1 MTKLSRSIFFV
12 SFREKIKSGY
22 DVEIVI
28 SNFFTALY
36 FDTGPSPHSVQIII
50 HLRFYLS
57 TNNRLP
63 FQKPPCTFSSYNA
76 TIRASE
82 KYPILSSGNSFFN
95 RRAIRIPSSSSST
108 TLSRSGNPFM
118 NSFQYCSISGTLDDM
133 KFKLG
138 KARYKD
144 AVTPAEVH
152 KVDSAIVHMGQQIAE
167 DFKKIMKR

>member
-82 KYPILSSGNSFFN
+82 KYPILSSGNSFLIDEQYGFLP
-95 RRAIRIPSSSSST
+95 RPVRPLYPDRESLYELLPILLQPHIDPFRKIRTYADFIVLQVTSIGRIPNA
-108 TLSRSGNPFM
+108 RSIEV
-118 NSFQYCSISGTLDDM
+118 SIH
-133 KFKLG
+133 
-138 KARYKD
+138 R
-144 AVTPAEVH
+144 
-152 KVDSAIVHMGQQIAE
+152 
-167 DFKKIMKR
+167 

>member
-36 FDTGPSPHSVQIII
+36 LDTGPFTS
-50 HLRFYLS
+50 LRTDYHPPSLLPFDQQS
-57 TNNRLP
+57 LP

-82 KYPILSSGNSFFN
+82 KYPILSSGNSFFKT
-95 RRAIRIPSSSSST
+95 AT
-108 TLSRSGNPFM
+108 K
-118 NSFQYCSISGTLDDM
+118 SIAS
-133 KFKLG
+133 
-138 KARYKD
+138 
-144 AVTPAEVH
+144 
-152 KVDSAIVHMGQQIAE
+152 
-167 DFKKIMKR
+167 

>member
-118 NSFQYCSISGTLDDM
+118 NSFQYCSSPHIDPFRKIRTYADFIVLQVTSIGRIPN
-133 KFKLG
+133 
-138 KARYKD
+138 ARSI
-144 AVTPAEVH
+144 EVSIH
-152 KVDSAIVHMGQQIAE
+152 
-167 DFKKIMKR
+167 R

>member
-57 TNNRLP
+57 TNNRYHFKNLHVLSHHTMQPFGHRRNIRFYLQEILFLIDEQYGFLP
-63 FQKPPCTFSSYNA
+63 RPVRPL
-76 TIRASE
+76 
-82 KYPILSSGNSFFN
+82 YPDRG
-95 RRAIRIPSSSSST
+95 IP
-108 TLSRSGNPFM
+108 L
-118 NSFQYCSISGTLDDM
+118 
-133 KFKLG
+133 
-138 KARYKD
+138 
-144 AVTPAEVH
+144 
-152 KVDSAIVHMGQQIAE
+152 
-167 DFKKIMKR
+167 

>member
-36 FDTGPSPHSVQIII
+36 FDTDSFTSLRTDYHPPSLLPFDQQS
-50 HLRFYLS
+50 
-57 TNNRLP
+57 LP
-63 FQKPPCTFSSYNA
+63 FQKPPYTFSSYNA

-118 NSFQYCSISGTLDDM
+118 NSFQYCSSHTSIRFERSGLIPTSSCS
-133 KFKLG
+133 K
-138 KARYKD
+138 
-144 AVTPAEVH
+144 
-152 KVDSAIVHMGQQIAE
+152 
-167 DFKKIMKR
+167 

>member
-63 FQKPPCTFSSYNA
+63 FQKTAMYFPFYNQPFGH
-76 TIRASE
+76 RR
-82 KYPILSSGNSFFN
+82 KYPILSSGNSFF
-95 RRAIRIPSSSSST
+95 
-108 TLSRSGNPFM
+108 
-118 NSFQYCSISGTLDDM
+118 
-133 KFKLG
+133 
-138 KARYKD
+138 
-144 AVTPAEVH
+144 
-152 KVDSAIVHMGQQIAE
+152 
-167 DFKKIMKR
+167 

>member
-82 KYPILSSGNSFFN
+82 KYPILSSGNSFLIDEQYGFLP
-95 RRAIRIPSSSSST
+95 RPVRPLYPDRES
-108 TLSRSGNPFM
+108 FM
-118 NSFQYCSISGTLDDM
+118 NSFQYCSSHTSIRFERSGLMPTSSCS
-133 KFKLG
+133 K
-138 KARYKD
+138 
-144 AVTPAEVH
+144 
-152 KVDSAIVHMGQQIAE
+152 
-167 DFKKIMKR
+167 

>member
-12 SFREKIKSGY
+12 SFREKIESGY

-118 NSFQYCSISGTLDDM
+118 NSFQYCSSHTSIRFERSGLMPTSSCS
-133 KFKLG
+133 K
-138 KARYKD
+138 
-144 AVTPAEVH
+144 
-152 KVDSAIVHMGQQIAE
+152 
-167 DFKKIMKR
+167 

>member
-108 TLSRSGNPFM
+108 TLLTIGIHFSYQKLLFDNNNFSDFLIWPD
-118 NSFQYCSISGTLDDM
+118 NSSYHHHFLFDNSM
-133 KFKLG
+133 KPVLFPQLG
-138 KARYKD
+138 SYFSN
-144 AVTPAEVH
+144 H
-152 KVDSAIVHMGQQIAE
+152 YL
-167 DFKKIMKR
+167 

>member
-28 SNFFTALY
+28 SNFFKALY

-57 TNNRLP
+57 TNNRYHFKNRHVLSHHTMQP
-63 FQKPPCTFSSYNA
+63 FGHRRS
-76 TIRASE
+76 IRFYLQE
-82 KYPILSSGNSFFN
+82 ILFFN

-118 NSFQYCSISGTLDDM
+118 NSFQYCSNHTSIRFERSGLMPTSSCS
-133 KFKLG
+133 K
-138 KARYKD
+138 
-144 AVTPAEVH
+144 
-152 KVDSAIVHMGQQIAE
+152 
-167 DFKKIMKR
+167 

>member
-63 FQKPPCTFSSYNA
+63 FKTAMYFLIIQCNH
-76 TIRASE
+76 
-82 KYPILSSGNSFFN
+82 SGIGEVSDFIFRKFF
-95 RRAIRIPSSSSST
+95 
-108 TLSRSGNPFM
+108 F
-118 NSFQYCSISGTLDDM
+118 
-133 KFKLG
+133 
-138 KARYKD
+138 
-144 AVTPAEVH
+144 
-152 KVDSAIVHMGQQIAE
+152 
-167 DFKKIMKR
+167 

>member
-12 SFREKIKSGY
+12 SFRKKIKSGY

-36 FDTGPSPHSVQIII
+36 LDTGPPPHSVQIII

-57 TNNRLP
+57 TNNRYHFKNLHVLSHHTMQP
-63 FQKPPCTFSSYNA
+63 FGHRRN
-76 TIRASE
+76 IRFIFR
-82 KYPILSSGNSFFN
+82 KFFFN

-118 NSFQYCSISGTLDDM
+118 NSFQYCSSHTSIRFERSGLIPTSSCS
-133 KFKLG
+133 K
-138 KARYKD
+138 
-144 AVTPAEVH
+144 
-152 KVDSAIVHMGQQIAE
+152 
-167 DFKKIMKR
+167 

>member
-63 FQKPPCTFSSYNA
+63 FQKPPKGL
-76 TIRASE
+76 IRTAKRVKQADLQKSVLI
-82 KYPILSSGNSFFN
+82 PFFLPV
-95 RRAIRIPSSSSST
+95 AD
-108 TLSRSGNPFM
+108 L
-118 NSFQYCSISGTLDDM
+118 
-133 KFKLG
+133 
-138 KARYKD
+138 
-144 AVTPAEVH
+144 
-152 KVDSAIVHMGQQIAE
+152 
-167 DFKKIMKR
+167 